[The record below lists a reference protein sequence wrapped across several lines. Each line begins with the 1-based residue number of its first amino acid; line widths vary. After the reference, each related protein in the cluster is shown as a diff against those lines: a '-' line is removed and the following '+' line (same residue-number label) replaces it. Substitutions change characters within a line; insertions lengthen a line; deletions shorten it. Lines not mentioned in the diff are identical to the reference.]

1 MENIDNIG
9 LITQIFFNN
18 ILFESIDD
26 INKFKIQICKDYD
39 EMNLYICSKD
49 LNSNINPNNYIK
61 QLSKIEIR
69 NSLFNSYLDTNKI
82 KEIDNNNWI
91 EKSIYDKKNYNIQRF
106 IMDNNSLL
114 CFSDLELDDD
124 SYDFMWI
131 NNPYTKIFI
140 NENNKL
146 HLFIAFENSNQYQEE
161 ILSNFLLCLN
171 KLELAFSNN

>member
-1 MENIDNIG
+1 MENIDNIS
-9 LITQIFFNN
+9 LITQIFSNN

-26 INKFKIQICKDYD
+26 INNFNTQICKDYD
-39 EMNLYICSKD
+39 EMNLYICSKELSND
-49 LNSNINPNNYIK
+49 INSNNYIK

-69 NSLFNSYLDTNKI
+69 NSLFNSYLEINKI
-82 KEIDNNNWI
+82 KEIDSNNWI
-91 EKSIYDKKNYNIQRF
+91 EKTIYNKKNYNIQRF

-146 HLFIAFENSNQYQEE
+146 YLFITFENSNQYQEE
-161 ILSNFLLCLN
+161 ILSNFLSCLN
-171 KLELAFSNN
+171 KLELAFCNN

>member
-9 LITQIFFNN
+9 LITQIFSNN
-18 ILFESIDD
+18 ILFESIND
-26 INKFKIQICKDYD
+26 INNFNTQICKDYD
-39 EMNLYICSKD
+39 EMNLYICSKE
-49 LNSNINPNNYIK
+49 LNIDINSNNYIK

-69 NSLFNSYLDTNKI
+69 NSLFNSYLEINKI
-82 KEIDNNNWI
+82 KEIDSNNWI
-91 EKSIYDKKNYNIQRF
+91 EKTIYNKKNYNIQRF

-146 HLFIAFENSNQYQEE
+146 YLFITFENSNQYQEE
-161 ILSNFLLCLN
+161 ILSNFLSCLN
-171 KLELAFSNN
+171 KLELAFCNN

>member
-9 LITQIFFNN
+9 LITQIFSNN

-26 INKFKIQICKDYD
+26 INNFSTQICKDYD

-49 LNSNINPNNYIK
+49 LNNNINPHNYIK

-69 NSLFNSYLDTNKI
+69 NSLFNSYLEINKI
-82 KEIDNNNWI
+82 KEIDINNWI
-91 EKSIYDKKNYNIQRF
+91 EKSIYNKKNYNIQRF

-131 NNPYTKIFI
+131 NNPFTKIFI

-146 HLFIAFENSNQYQEE
+146 KLFIAFENSNQYQEE
-161 ILSNFLLCLN
+161 ILSNFISCLN
-171 KLELAFSNN
+171 KLELAFANN